1 MKQKYRH
8 VFDFEAKDLL
18 YKIIREAAL
27 QDYRPSAIVA
37 PNRGGLPLGVMLSHY
52 YEVPLFPIQVSLR
65 DAPIVNI
72 IDVQRELREAWRQ
85 GPVLFIDDIN
95 DTGNTMIKVKEI
107 AATVPLAGDIRY
119 AVLFE
124 KPSSQDAAD
133 FVGSY
138 IEEDQQDAWV
148 VFPWEDWWSR
158 RT

>member
-1 MKQKYRH
+1 MKPKYRH
-8 VFDFEAKDLL
+8 VYDFEVRDLL
-18 YKIIREAAL
+18 LNIVRDCAL
-27 QDYRPSAIVA
+27 QDFRPSAIVA

-52 YEVPLFPIQVSLR
+52 FECPLFPVQVSLR
-65 DAPIVNI
+65 DAPIVNAME
-72 IDVQRELREAWRQ
+72 VQRELREAWRQ

-95 DTGNTMIKVKEI
+95 DTGNTLLKVKEL
-107 AATVPLAGDIRY
+107 ATGVPLAGEIRY

-138 IEEDQQDAWV
+138 IDEDYQDAWV

-158 RT
+158 KS